1 MSSFKRISVFITIS
15 VLLVIGFYACSTTIR
30 GTNTQA
36 SYELQRSLTNPVYW
50 EVKVDGTPRKVFN
63 AAMMAT
69 KDLSLSVL
77 QQKSDQLTGVIKGY
91 FADGTKFGI
100 KINLDSPGV
109 SRLQI
114 TAGRTGDKT
123 LVLQIFKTIEKH
135 L

>member
-1 MSSFKRISVFITIS
+1 MLTKKRLHIVMTIS
-15 VLLVIGFYACSTTIR
+15 VLLVIGLSACSTTIR

-36 SYELQRSLTNPVYW
+36 SYKLQRSLTAPVYW
-50 EVKVDGTPRKVFN
+50 EVKVEGTARKVFD

-77 QQKSDQLTGVIKGY
+77 HQKSDQLTGVIKGY

-100 KINLDSPGV
+100 KINLDSPGITK
-109 SRLQI
+109 LQI
-114 TAGRTGDKT
+114 TAGNTGDKT

-135 L
+135 M

>member
-1 MSSFKRISVFITIS
+1 MLTIKRIIVLTNIS
-15 VLLVIGFYACSTTIR
+15 IFLVMGFSACSTKIR

-36 SYELQRSLTNPVYW
+36 SYNLRRSVTAPNYW
-50 EVKVDGTPRKVFN
+50 EVKVEGTARKVFD
-63 AAMMAT
+63 AALKAT

-77 QQKSDQLTGVIKGY
+77 QQNSDQLTGVIKGY
-91 FADGTKFGI
+91 FADGTRFGI
-100 KINLDSPGV
+100 KIDHDSPGITQ
-109 SRLQI
+109 LQI

>member
-1 MSSFKRISVFITIS
+1 MLTMKRISVFMTIS
-15 VLLVIGFYACSTTIR
+15 VLLLIGLSACSTTIR
-30 GTNTQA
+30 GTSTQT
-36 SYELQRSLTNPVYW
+36 SYELQRSLTAPVYW
-50 EVKVDGTPRKVFN
+50 EVKVEGTPRKIFD
-63 AAMMAT
+63 AAIMAT

-77 QQKSDQLTGVIKGY
+77 NQRSDQLTGVIKGY

-100 KINLDSPGV
+100 KINLDSPGFTQ
-109 SRLQI
+109 LQI